1 MRIIDKS
8 NCEEE
13 IINLAI
19 SKAKYQKVLVC
30 IDETSDIR
38 LINSI
43 CNKLSRSV
51 VLIKYYYNEDVQSF
65 FDMANNGARVII
77 YNVSIEHFYKLSID
91 DNLILNIFVA
101 QSNFVLPYMLSCES
115 VYGDNLLV
123 CDTIN
128 KDFTSIIFMYEG
140 ALFKLWAELV
150 QNANVDTN
158 TFKRIDRLINS
169 ADNFYINYLD
179 VAQQLKPYIDK
190 DYQLVEE
197 LQLPYYIYLR
207 LCAIMSMLEKFNN
220 GREEYIDFYK
230 TSKSTEDV
238 EKAYNLILK
247 NEIIDRLKLNCENLI
262 KICSVILNRL
272 KIIIKKNFNFKRIKF
287 NKLNN
292 LIKLQSKSLNIDNLL
307 YISYIFNSI

>member
-30 IDETSDIR
+30 IDETSDMR

-43 CNKLSRSV
+43 CNKLSKSV
-51 VLIKYYYNEDVQSF
+51 VLIKYYYSEDVQSF
-65 FDMANNGARVII
+65 FDMANNGSRLII
-77 YNVSIEHFYKLSID
+77 YNLSIEHFYKLNID
-91 DNLILNIFVA
+91 NNLILNVFIT
-101 QSNFVLPYMLSCES
+101 QSNFILPYISSCES

-123 CDTIN
+123 CDTTD
-128 KDFTSIIFMYEG
+128 KDFTSIIFMYEA
-140 ALFKLWAELV
+140 ALFKLWAELL
-150 QNANVDTN
+150 QNANIDTN
-158 TFKRIDRLINS
+158 TFKRIDGLVNN
-169 ADNFYINYLD
+169 ADNYCANRLD
-179 VAQQLKPYIDK
+179 LAQQLRPYIDK
-190 DYQLVEE
+190 GYQEVEE
-197 LQLPYYIYLR
+197 FQLPYYIYLR
-207 LCAIMSMLEKFNN
+207 LCAIMSTLEKFNN
-220 GREEYIDFYK
+220 GREEYADFYK
-230 TSKSTEDV
+230 TAKSTEDV

-247 NEIIDRLKLNCENLI
+247 NEIIDTLKLNCNNLI
-262 KICSVILNRL
+262 KICSVVLNRL